1 MLNRIEI
8 TGLYG
13 HYTYDLPLS
22 SGQRKDIC
30 FLTGPNGYGKSTIL
44 DLVYAF
50 IKADA
55 KTLVGI
61 PYDTITFYLKD
72 YKVNLKQERY
82 EVEGDPNDDSSSSDD
97 ESLAKRNWRNVL
109 RRNWLHITELA
120 WPPI

>member
-82 EVEGDPNDDSSSSDD
+82 EVEGDPNDDSSRGIRGTGTFIHKIFPHI
-97 ESLAKRNWRNVL
+97 SLNKSHRWA
-109 RRNWLHITELA
+109 A
-120 WPPI
+120 

>member
-8 TGLYG
+8 KGLYG

-55 KTLVGI
+55 KTLVEI
-61 PYDTITFYLKD
+61 PYDTITFYLRD
-72 YKVNLKQERY
+72 YNFIVSVPLNCLNVCNIKGLIENELGAQGKSSGHRGQE
-82 EVEGDPNDDSSSSDD
+82 
-97 ESLAKRNWRNVL
+97 
-109 RRNWLHITELA
+109 
-120 WPPI
+120 